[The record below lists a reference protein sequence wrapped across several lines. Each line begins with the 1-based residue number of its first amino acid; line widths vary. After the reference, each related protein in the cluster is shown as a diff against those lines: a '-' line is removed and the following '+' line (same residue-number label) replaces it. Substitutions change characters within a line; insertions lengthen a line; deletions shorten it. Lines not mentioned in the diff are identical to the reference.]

1 MASTVT
7 VRMNTCGKT
16 LRVTV
21 SRRDDGDLDVSIDSD
36 CASVT
41 EYAGRVCRISEMD
54 VIDFASGAVNA
65 PENRRLLT
73 ATCLVSSG
81 IAYAASLELGL
92 LTRRLAETVGSD
104 EIAFD

>member
-16 LRVTV
+16 IRVTV
-21 SRRDDGDLDVSIDSD
+21 SRMDVSIDSD
-36 CASVT
+36 CASVK

-54 VIDFASGAVNA
+54 VIDFASGAVNS

-73 ATCLVSSG
+73 ATCLVPSG

-92 LTRRLAETVGSD
+92 LTRRLADSVGSD
-104 EIAFD
+104 EIVFD